1 MLILFYLC
9 TCTCSVPPVPS
20 PVLTRAGHKRA
31 QSFTSKSFVDD
42 QAALRAMEWD
52 LARQTRK
59 LNKLK

>member
-1 MLILFYLC
+1 MY
-9 TCTCSVPPVPS
+9 SVSPAHS
-20 PVLTRAGHKRA
+20 PVLLRVGHKRA

-52 LARQTRK
+52 LAKQTRK